1 MELLR
6 AREQV
11 RFRLR
16 IAGVGDAA
24 VDRAHRGAG
33 LLVVEADALGA
44 ERRVDDEDVLALA
57 DRLVRALGLAGPA
70 IDAFLGDD
78 GRHFRSP
85 VRAGFL
91 TRRRLPIH
99 TFFVLVNSR
108 IPSSESSRP

>member
-44 ERRVDDEDVLALA
+44 ERRIDDEDVLALA
-57 DRLVRALGLAGPA
+57 DRLVRTLRLTGAAV
-70 IDAFLGDD
+70 DAFLGEDR
-78 GRHFRSP
+78 GQSGLRVSRL
-85 VRAGFL
+85 VL
-91 TRRRLPIH
+91 TRVHAACRPDVSRSRR
-99 TFFVLVNSR
+99 
-108 IPSSESSRP
+108 SSYW